1 MEVGE
6 AGFGEVKEEG
16 WLLRGNGV
24 RGGRVVELRCAGS
37 LRTFQ
42 LARTSKLWHWKE
54 SQLFWYVWYML
65 AGIQYELL
73 LQVKA
78 P

>member
-37 LRTFQ
+37 LKTFP
-42 LARTSKLWHWKE
+42 
-54 SQLFWYVWYML
+54 
-65 AGIQYELL
+65 AGKD
-73 LQVKA
+73 VKA
-78 P
+78 KALERKSVVLVYLVHARG